1 MSEDRSRRDFMWTA
15 GAALGTAMTVGVS
28 EAEAQDGPD
37 ESCAPP
43 KSSKPA
49 VQFKAPD
56 TPVRVRRSAF
66 ELDADAVAKLKLAYS
81 KLRDLTKSDPKDP
94 RGWMQQAQVH
104 CFNCSGGAVEIHN
117 GWWFFP
123 WHRAY
128 LYFHE
133 RILAKLAGDPNLTL
147 PYWDWNTVKRNRLP
161 PPYITPNNTT
171 NSLFDKNRS
180 PTPTSIMPASTFSL
194 TTFNQQMNVS
204 TTKQFLGWPT
214 DDPQFAGTGGSLEWG
229 THGTVHN
236 WTGMHTNSAV
246 DMGNLLTAA
255 RDPIFF
261 SHHCNIDRLWDVW
274 KTKASHKNYSQNE
287 WLDHRWEFYDENSVL
302 TSISIRD
309 VIDHENGLR
318 YRYQPPKPPPSPA
331 ALTAKLSISP
341 ESLEQLHAIAEP
353 QGPPQV
359 LHITGIQV
367 PPQQNAVVQVLLN
380 DSDAGTAAVAGAASS
395 GSLVGTFSWIA
406 RGHAHKPMSVALPI
420 TQTIAAELAKGDAQI
435 RLVPVA
441 GTAKP
446 ENLSFEKADVVTV
459 KD

>member
-1 MSEDRSRRDFMWTA
+1 MSEEQSRRDFMWTA
-15 GAALGTAMTVGVS
+15 GAAVSAAMSGMS
-28 EAEAQDGPD
+28 EAIAQDGPD
-37 ESCAPP
+37 QSCAPP
-43 KSSKPA
+43 KSDKPA
-49 VQFKAPD
+49 VQFKPSD
-56 TPVRVRRSAF
+56 TPIRVRRSAF
-66 ELDADAVAKLKLAYS
+66 EIDADHVNKLKLAYS
-81 KLRDLTKSDPKDP
+81 RLRDLTKSNPKDP

-147 PYWDWNTVKRNRLP
+147 PFWDWNTIKRNRMP

-180 PTPTSIMPASTFSL
+180 PTPTSIMPAATYSL
-194 TTFNQQMNVS
+194 TAFNQQMNVP
-204 TTKQFLGWPT
+204 TTQQFLGWPT
-214 DDPQFAGTGGSLEWG
+214 DDPQFGGTGGSLEWG
-229 THGTVHN
+229 IHGSVHN
-236 WTGMHTNSAV
+236 WTGTQTDSAI

-261 SHHCNIDRLWDVW
+261 AHHGNIDRLWDVW
-274 KTKASHKNYSQNE
+274 KSKSSHKNYSQSE

-302 TSISIRD
+302 TSISIGD
-309 VIDHENGLR
+309 VLDHENSLR
-318 YRYQPPKPPPSPA
+318 YRYEPPKPPIFPG
-331 ALTAKLSISP
+331 ALTARLSINP
-341 ESLEQLHAIAEP
+341 EALSQLQALAEP

-359 LHITGIQV
+359 LHITGINV
-367 PPQQNAVVQVLLN
+367 PPQNNAVIQVLLN
-380 DSDAGTAAVAGAASS
+380 DSDAAGTPAAAST
-395 GSLVGTFSWIA
+395 GSLVGTFSSIA
-406 RGHAHKPMSVALPI
+406 RGPHTHRPFSVALPI

-446 ENLSFEKADVVTV
+446 QNISFGKAEVVTV
-459 KD
+459 R